1 MVSLISAVHLIRVTL
16 NYYFQEAIQDIVH
29 RKGDAKKNETSPINE
44 GSQKQ
49 QKDDD
54 KEEDPS
60 KIFLSC
66 H

>member
-1 MVSLISAVHLIRVTL
+1 MVLFISAVHLIYVPL
-16 NYYFQEAIQDIVH
+16 NDFQEAIQDIVH
-29 RKGDAKKNETSPINE
+29 RKSEAKKNETSPKNE